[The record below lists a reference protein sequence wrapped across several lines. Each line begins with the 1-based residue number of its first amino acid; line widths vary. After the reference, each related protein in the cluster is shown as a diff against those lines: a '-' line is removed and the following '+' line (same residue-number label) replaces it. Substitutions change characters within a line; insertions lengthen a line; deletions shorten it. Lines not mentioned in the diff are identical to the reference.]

1 MMDQVQMGLILILQ
15 QMCVSMNVIWP
26 VVMIVLLLSLARVNR
41 KSSRIEVARCKIRSG
56 YGVTIGSEVSA
67 GVSDVYIHDIDFFQS
82 DCGIRMKSSKERGGV
97 IENIR
102 VENLNMIDVQFPFSW
117 IMDWHNEYNRKN
129 SNDLAQMPES
139 WQAVAEEIPE
149 SKQMTKVK
157 DIHIKNVQAC
167 LSPGY

>member
-1 MMDQVQMGLILILQ
+1 M
-15 QMCVSMNVIWP
+15 
-26 VVMIVLLLSLARVNR
+26 
-41 KSSRIEVARCKIRSG
+41 
-56 YGVTIGSEVSA
+56 
-67 GVSDVYIHDIDFFQS
+67 
-82 DCGIRMKSSKERGGV
+82 

-167 LSPGY
+167 LSPGYSLPSRAFDLVAFPEKPIEDVCFSHCQITAKRIRANRSSTKLMFQKL